1 MLGPQSSLRVE
12 RTGRLTTL
20 QGNKMVNL
28 VRDFAAHSV
37 LRLKRIEEAPQC
49 PPFQHDTRT
58 RGSVFE
64 IDRQLVAS
72 GWVIQDR
79 DAINLT
85 AGLGVARRRKDI
97 PREL

>member
-1 MLGPQSSLRVE
+1 ME

-20 QGNKMVNL
+20 QGNKLVNL

-49 PPFQHDTRT
+49 PPSNMTPEQEAR
-58 RGSVFE
+58 FE

-79 DAINLT
+79 DAIYLT
-85 AGLGVARRRKDI
+85 AGLGVARLRKDI
-97 PREL
+97 LREL